1 MYTVMNTFDSM
12 ATGRTHNRGEK
23 YDFSELSKSQLQYL
37 IISGFIQGIA
47 TKNDSKKSGS
57 KSKRVKDG

>member
-1 MYTVMNTFDSM
+1 MYTVIHTFDSM
-12 ATGRTHNRGEK
+12 KTGRTHNRGEK

-37 IISGFIQGIA
+37 IASGIIREVA
-47 TKNDSKKSGS
+47 TKNDSKKSS